1 MHIAERTAASIV
13 AEISGIIGQRIN
25 MMDERGVIIA
35 SSDPARVGTMHD
47 AARRIVR
54 DGLPELVV
62 HSDTEYE
69 GSRRGVNLAVE
80 LNGKTVGVIGVTG
93 PYEEVSKYGQ
103 IIKKITEILLKEE
116 YNKEQRERDDRAKMR
131 FLGEWLYGDPRNI
144 NREFHEYGIS
154 LGVDI
159 SRPRRL
165 FSVAVQPEDGGD
177 SRLAQKSI
185 DGAYRVIKTFVLN
198 EPDSFILA
206 SADSLMCGVGM
217 RGDDD
222 MLVLAGT
229 VKTESEI
236 RYPVTVAVGVDSAGT
251 RVWEARVK
259 AEKAMRTC
267 LRSAKKEP
275 RLYADITMEIF
286 SAELPDSVKQDYIGH
301 VFRNYLPSEIPAL
314 IILLDTFYE
323 CEGSVSLASEKMNMH
338 KNTLQY
344 KLKKISERTGYDPRS
359 IKYSSLFYNAI
370 HFYRDISGSCHAPS
384 SGWNPGQ

>member
-1 MHIAERTAASIV
+1 MSAAFPAHSSSHSCRASLSAAE
-13 AEISGIIGQRIN
+13 
-25 MMDERGVIIA
+25 D
-35 SSDPARVGTMHD
+35 
-47 AARRIVR
+47 
-54 DGLPELVV
+54 
-62 HSDTEYE
+62 
-69 GSRRGVNLAVE
+69 
-80 LNGKTVGVIGVTG
+80 
-93 PYEEVSKYGQ
+93 
-103 IIKKITEILLKEE
+103 
-116 YNKEQRERDDRAKMR
+116 
-131 FLGEWLYGDPRNI
+131 W
-144 NREFHEYGIS
+144 
-154 LGVDI
+154 
-159 SRPRRL
+159 
-165 FSVAVQPEDGGD
+165 DGGD

-267 LRSAKKEP
+267 LRSSSREP
-275 RLYADITMEIF
+275 RLYADINMEIF
-286 SAELPDSVKQDYIGH
+286 TAELSDSVKQDYISH
-301 VFRNYLPSEIPAL
+301 VFRNYTAPEIPDL

-323 CEGSVSLASEKMNMH
+323 HEGSIARASEKLNMH

-370 HFYRDISGSCHAPS
+370 HFYRDIRNLFHFSPPS
-384 SGWNPGQ
+384 WDI